1 MSGSQGN
8 IASARYTGDFKSTL
22 SERDFS
28 STPMREGAE
37 IALQYPSRV
46 GQWLYYRD
54 GRKVH
59 IDAKS

>member
-1 MSGSQGN
+1 MTTNGN
-8 IASARYTGDFKSTL
+8 INERRYTGDFKSNL
-22 SERDFS
+22 SERDFT
-28 STPMREGAE
+28 STPMREGSE

-54 GRKVH
+54 GRKVR